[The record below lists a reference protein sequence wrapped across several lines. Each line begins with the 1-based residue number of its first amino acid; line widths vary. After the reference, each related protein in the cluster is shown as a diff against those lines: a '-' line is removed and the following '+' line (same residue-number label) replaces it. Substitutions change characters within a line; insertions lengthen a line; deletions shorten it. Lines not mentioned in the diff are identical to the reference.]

1 MRYTT
6 VIDISEFPQVYR
18 NHNARLVYLHLALK
32 SGWHDADRDQIKTS
46 IRRIAMEVGL
56 TVSATRHA
64 LATLER
70 DKLLTRSGDTWTV
83 KKWIIQ
89 EIPTPRTQQK
99 AQKKNTQD
107 SDAGERYHREIE
119 EWRQRVYKAVRDSS
133 KEELQAW
140 LKELT
145 EGRRLTHR
153 GVSIAAN
160 QDNIRWM
167 QNVIDKL

>member
-6 VIDISEFPQVYR
+6 VIDISELPIYK
-18 NHNARLVYLHLALK
+18 NPNARLIYLHLALK
-32 SGWHDADRDQIKTS
+32 SGWHDDDRDQIKTS
-46 IRRIAMEVGL
+46 IRRIAMEAGL

-64 LATLER
+64 LAQLER
-70 DKLLTRSGDTWTV
+70 DKLLTRTGDTWIV

-99 AQKKNTQD
+99 AQKKNTPD
-107 SDAGERYHREIE
+107 SDLGARYNKEIE
-119 EWRQRVYKAVRDSS
+119 EWRQRVYKAVRDCS
-133 KEELQAW
+133 KEELLAW
-140 LKELT
+140 LNELK

-160 QDNIRWM
+160 QDNVKWM

>member
-6 VIDISEFPQVYR
+6 IIDISEFPAVY
-18 NHNARLVYLHLALK
+18 NNPNARLIYLHLALK

-46 IRRIAMEVGL
+46 IRRVAMEVGL

-64 LATLER
+64 LVQLER

-89 EIPTPRTQQK
+89 EIPTPRTQPK

-107 SDAGERYHREIE
+107 SDIGERYDKEIE

-140 LKELT
+140 LKELQ
-145 EGRRLTHR
+145 EGRRLNHR
-153 GVSIAAN
+153 GVYIAAN
-160 QDNIRWM
+160 QNNIKWM
-167 QNVIDKL
+167 QSVIDKL